1 MNEHSLKSVAKNVL
15 VGEGEQL
22 INAADRISDKMEIA
36 CDIITTIMER

>member
-22 INAADRISDKMEIA
+22 INDADRISDRM
-36 CDIITTIMER
+36 